1 MAKEAS
7 IYITIAGDTW
17 DSIAYKVYGN
27 EEFCDKIM
35 DANRDK
41 LDMFVFSAG
50 VELTIPHRDTFTG
63 SNVNTDFP
71 DWRSVLNG

>member
-7 IYITIAGDTW
+7 KYITIAGDTW
-17 DSIAYKVYGN
+17 DSIAYKKYGN
-27 EEFCDKIM
+27 EEYCDKIM

-41 LDMFVFSAG
+41 LDMFVFPAG
-50 VELTIPHRDTFTG
+50 VELTIPHRDTFT
-63 SNVNTDFP
+63 STAVSTDFP